1 MRRDLPS
8 DAEKSMMIV
17 EIIIASSSPGNSCQR
32 VLVSDLNLC
41 VFIAVRKWK
50 MWSKSVITD
59 AKLVTIRVV
68 GDTIEGAPKTNSRLA
83 KKT

>member
-1 MRRDLPS
+1 MRKDLPS
-8 DAEKSMMIV
+8 GAEKNMMIV
-17 EIIIASSSPGNSCQR
+17 EIIIASISPGSSCHR
-32 VLVSDLNLC
+32 LLVSDLNLY
-41 VFIAVRKWK
+41 VFIAVRKWR
-50 MWSKSVITD
+50 MWSRSVITA

>member
-1 MRRDLPS
+1 MRMDLPS
-8 DAEKSMMIV
+8 DAEKNMITI
-17 EIIIASSSPGNSCQR
+17 EIDIASNRPGNSCHR

-41 VFIAVRKWK
+41 VFSAVLKWR
-50 MWSKSVITD
+50 MWSRSVITD
-59 AKLVTIRVV
+59 AMLVTIRVV